1 MVLRSRTQGA
11 GPGTG
16 AYRVAG
22 VADPR
27 VRRGAATPG
36 PGDAARQ
43 GKRRAHPAPPGEQ
56 AAQALRPG
64 PDPHRTGA
72 ASGAAGAAPGRTGAA
87 PGAAGAFGTRP
98 QDWHRDGG

>member
-1 MVLRSRTQGA
+1 MVLGHRTQGA

-27 VRRGAATPG
+27 THRGAATPG

-43 GKRRAHPAPPGEQ
+43 GKRRAHPARPGEPAPQ
-56 AAQALRPG
+56 AIRPG
-64 PDPHRTGA
+64 PGPPRTA
-72 ASGAAGAAPGRTGAA
+72 AAPGAARAAPSRTGAA
-87 PGAAGAFGTRP
+87 PGAPRP
-98 QDWHRDGG
+98 LRPRPHAT